1 MSTPAPTLEETI
13 KAAIEGIIAALAN
26 IAKGVADALSSYAGL
41 IATVIVMLGI
51 GFLAWRGI
59 ERIAPFIRGIFGRL
73 F

>member
-1 MSTPAPTLEETI
+1 VAEAPTLADTI
-13 KAAIEGIIAALAN
+13 KSAIESIITALAN
-26 IAKGVADALSSYAGL
+26 IAKGVADALSSYANL
-41 IATVIVMLGI
+41 IATVIVLLGL

>member
-1 MSTPAPTLEETI
+1 MSTQTTTLADTI
-13 KAAIEGIIAALAN
+13 KAAIEGIITALAN

-41 IATVIVMLGI
+41 IATVVVMLGI

>member
-1 MSTPAPTLEETI
+1 MAEAPTLADTI
-13 KAAIEGIIAALAN
+13 KSAIESIITALAN
-26 IAKGVADALSSYAGL
+26 IAKGVADALSSYANL
-41 IATVIVMLGI
+41 IATVIVLLGL